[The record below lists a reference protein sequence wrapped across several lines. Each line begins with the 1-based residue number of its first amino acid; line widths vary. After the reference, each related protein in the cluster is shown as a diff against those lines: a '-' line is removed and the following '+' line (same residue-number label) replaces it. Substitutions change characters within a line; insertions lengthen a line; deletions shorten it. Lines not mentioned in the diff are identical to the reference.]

1 MNRPV
6 IDGADA
12 FGSCLLQDKG
22 FKLLVLVE
30 NWTYNLRF
38 CGVQLWL
45 SRNFHYKNTTF
56 IDHHDWHFLYVTILY
71 SELLNMLLEGRLDVT
86 ILHWFAMHFFE
97 SLNSR
102 CAFFNPQKIT
112 GSQCKT
118 FLEDVKKNVK
128 EICELHSK
136 KVFYLASY
144 LAGKY
149 WSLIIVCPD
158 FKFGN
163 IVDSIRKGRPIKI
176 TSSSRITEEVF
187 EINFKWHMAQC
198 KQQKGSCE
206 CGYMVIKHMKEFI
219 DSIQH
224 DLVNRLWNE
233 EGYFEESQIENLVVD
248 LMSGFIKKMF

>member
-1 MNRPV
+1 M
-6 IDGADA
+6 
-12 FGSCLLQDKG
+12 F
-22 FKLLVLVE
+22 
-30 NWTYNLRF
+30 YNFYF
-38 CGVQLWL
+38 C
-45 SRNFHYKNTTF
+45 
-56 IDHHDWHFLYVTILY
+56 
-71 SELLNMLLEGRLDVT
+71 
-86 ILHWFAMHFFE
+86 
-97 SLNSR
+97 
-102 CAFFNPQKIT
+102 
-112 GSQCKT
+112 
-118 FLEDVKKNVK
+118 
-128 EICELHSK
+128 SK
-136 KVFYLASY
+136 H
-144 LAGKY
+144 

-163 IVDSIRKGRPIKI
+163 IVDSINEGKTQKNYKLVK
-176 TSSSRITEEVF
+176 ITEEVV